1 MARSSMLVSMD
12 IAALQAS
19 NTANQ
24 NGINNCST
32 KLSEL
37 QERID
42 DLEGKKTI
50 LESTYSVYTDLK
62 TYIEGHLASLDE
74 TSVCITEIKTEATE
88 QIGGK
93 IDIALSALERLIGQI
108 ESDLLS
114 ANTEYNTTYGQL
126 QTYKSNLATGQ
137 QRLGTL
143 QTELEQAKAEELTQ
157 M

>member
-24 NGINNCST
+24 NGINECST

-37 QERID
+37 QDQID
-42 DLEGKKTI
+42 DLDGKKTI
-50 LESTYSVYTDLK
+50 LQSTQSVYGDLK
-62 TYIEGHLASLDE
+62 TYIEEHLGQLED
-74 TSVCITEIKTEATE
+74 TSVCITEIKADASE
-88 QIGGK
+88 QVIGR
-93 IDIALSALERLIGQI
+93 INSALNALEDMIGRI
-108 ESDLLS
+108 CYAITT
-114 ANTEYNTTYGQL
+114 ANTEYNNTYGQL
-126 QTYKSNLATGQ
+126 QIYKTNLANGQ